1 MAKVAVSPSAGIS
14 MEVACL
20 AAALRELRE
29 RRRRSRRLRPPRQRL
44 TRHERDAIAAK
55 TGNRCHLCGGPL
67 EGRWEADH
75 VHAHS
80 DGGSHRVDNY
90 LPAHATCNN
99 YRWDYLP
106 EEFQWTLKLG
116 VWARLVIEKQ
126 SPLGQAMAES
136 FVAADRRRA
145 RRAGQPHDGM
155 WTSGQRPHGKDR

>member
-1 MAKVAVSPSAGIS
+1 

-29 RRRRSRRLRPPRQRL
+29 RRRCSRTLRPPRQRL

-99 YRWDYLP
+99 YRWNYLP

-126 SPLGQAMAES
+126 TALGQAMAES

-155 WTSGQRPHGKDR
+155 WISRRRSHGKDR